1 MFKTGTSCI
10 WHQENTDNPDSCTS
24 ATCCRL
30 VYTIL
35 DLCCQH
41 YGVKL
46 VGGRHVPVDVDTRA
60 VDELYVEEE
69 WEDWDE

>member
-35 DLCCQH
+35 DTCCQH

-60 VDELYVEEE
+60 MDEVFVEEE
-69 WEDWDE
+69 WEDCDE

>member
-10 WHQENTDNPDSCTS
+10 WHQENTDNTDSCTS

-35 DLCCQH
+35 DTCCQH

-60 VDELYVEEE
+60 MDEVFVEEE
-69 WEDWDE
+69 WEDCDE